1 LTKRLLGVPWLF
13 AVAYTAVGF
22 SLYFALGIVA
32 GHGLGLTPLVFLAAG
47 LLFALTIMIYS
58 EGAAMFLERGGST
71 TIARYAFNE
80 LVSFIAGWAILIDYV
95 IVIAVAAITV
105 PHYLAPISSSL
116 AEDSG
121 GEVIAA
127 AAVIVLI
134 AGLNVLGV
142 TGRHRQPVLVV
153 LALADLALQLAVIG
167 VGAVVAFEPDLLTA
181 QLDLFNSPS
190 FEDLVYGAVIAT
202 IAFAGIE
209 AASDLAPDLD
219 WEPHELRR
227 VIATGALLVPLVYAA
242 MAAVALMAVP
252 VVATPQGPETQLAG
266 EFVDDPILGVV
277 ASFEPGWLADGMK
290 WAVVVIAPVVL
301 VWAASTAMLG
311 LSRHVY
317 VLATN
322 RQIPSWLGKLNS
334 RYTTPHVAITIAAVA
349 AVGLVLPGDVEL
361 LAGVYAFGALLA
373 IAIGDLSVIRLR
385 VTDPEHERP
394 YRMPFDIAVR
404 GHRLPL
410 LALVAFVLTALAWV
424 SVIVYHDTAA
434 YVGGAWMVFGIV
446 GYVVY
451 RLVFER
457 TSLTKRVTVPAE
469 ALWKREPEVEFASIL
484 VPVFGTQLDDDI
496 VSTAGRLA
504 AAAEPD
510 DADGYGAMLAV
521 IYVLELPLTVP
532 LNAPPPADK
541 LAKAEAALK
550 RAQQVGEEYE
560 SVKVTT
566 ELVPARSAGP
576 GIVEAARRLGVEA
589 IVMGGEPP
597 SRVRGGALLGGI
609 GAPRPPEIGPVTEYV
624 LRKAPCRVL
633 LTAPPEA

>member
-1 LTKRLLGVPWLF
+1 MV
-13 AVAYTAVGF
+13 
-22 SLYFALGIVA
+22 
-32 GHGLGLTPLVFLAAG
+32 
-47 LLFALTIMIYS
+47 YS

-71 TIARYAFNE
+71 TIARHAFNE
-80 LVSFIAGWAILIDYV
+80 LVSFTAGWAILIDYV

-105 PHYLAPISSSL
+105 PHYLAPISGSL
-116 AEDSG
+116 ADSS

-127 AAVIVLI
+127 AVVIVVV

-153 LALADLALQLAVIG
+153 LALADLILQLAVIG
-167 VGAVVAFEPDLLTA
+167 VGAAVAFDPDLLA
-181 QLDLFNSPS
+181 AELDLFSSPS
-190 FEDLVYGAVIAT
+190 LEDLVYGAVIAT

-227 VIATGALLVPLVYAA
+227 VIASGALLVPLMYAA
-242 MAAVALMAVP
+242 MAAVALMVVP
-252 VVATPQGPETQLAG
+252 VGPTPQGPESALAG
-266 EFVDDPILGVV
+266 EYLDDPILGVV
-277 ASFEPGWLADGMK
+277 AGFEPGWLADAMK

-301 VWAASTAMLG
+301 LWAASTAMLG

-334 RYTTPHVAITIAAVA
+334 RYTTPHVAIAIAAVA
-349 AVGLVLPGDVEL
+349 AVGLVIPGDVEL

-385 VTDPEHERP
+385 VKDPDRERP
-394 YRMPFDIAVR
+394 YRMPLDVSVR

-410 LALVAFVLTALAWV
+410 VALVAFGVTALAWV
-424 SVIVYHDTAA
+424 SVILYHEPAA
-434 YVGGAWMVFGIV
+434 YVGAAWMAFGLG

-451 RLVFER
+451 RLVFEG

-469 ALWKREPEVEFASIL
+469 ALWKHEPEVELASIL
-484 VPVFGTQLDDDI
+484 VPVFGTALDDDI
-496 VSTAGRLA
+496 VGTAGRLA

-510 DADGYGAMLAV
+510 SADGRGAQLSV
-521 IYVLELPLTVP
+521 IYVLEQPLTVP
-532 LNAPPPADK
+532 LTAPPPADK
-541 LAKAEAALK
+541 VAGAEAALK
-550 RAQQVGEEYE
+550 RAREVGEEYE
-560 SVKVTT
+560 SVQVAT
-566 ELVPARSAGP
+566 ELVPARKVGA
-576 GIVEAARRLGVEA
+576 GIVESARRLGVEA

-597 SRVRGGALLGGI
+597 SRVRGGAILGGI
-609 GAPRPPEIGPVTEYV
+609 SASKPPEIGPVTEYV

-633 LTAPPEA
+633 ITAPPEG